1 MRVDATAPKLSICIV
16 PILLAMILGMG
27 WAEPAVAQEKRL
39 GFGADVGLWAGTSDD
54 TVFALAFNLDYYLDP
69 AFSVGPMVLFS
80 PSTDLTQVAFAPVAR
95 FHILLD
101 AVSIVPFAGV
111 GFVHA
116 DVERTVGPVP
126 VDLDDISYYI
136 PLGVALE
143 VPISRKLSVST
154 TFMFN
159 LHGLEFGPPAGDDD
173 ASVALLFGM
182 RFGP

>member
-1 MRVDATAPKLSICIV
+1 M
-16 PILLAMILGMG
+16 
-27 WAEPAVAQEKRL
+27 
-39 GFGADVGLWAGTSDD
+39 
-54 TVFALAFNLDYYLDP
+54 
-69 AFSVGPMVLFS
+69 
-80 PSTDLTQVAFAPVAR
+80 
-95 FHILLD
+95 
-101 AVSIVPFAGV
+101 
-111 GFVHA
+111 HA

-126 VDLDDISYYI
+126 VDLHDISYYI